1 MGGNCGA
8 AGGGG
13 AGGGARGAS
22 SSKTGS
28 SRVGLPHLWQKRAS
42 SGSFA
47 PQVQYSGTPSVWHVI
62 LDFAMSE
69 PTLLVIADPSA
80 PFLKALERMP
90 DHTRMIV
97 SNDPAKLNEA
107 APEADAILYAATKA
121 GLLRGVLPHAS
132 RVRWIHSLWT
142 GVDGILTPEM
152 LAHPA
157 QLTNG
162 RGVFRWPLADWVM
175 AAMLHF
181 SFDLGRVIR
190 QQQAGVWEPFLAS
203 MLEGK
208 TLGIVGYG
216 SIGSA
221 AASRAK
227 GFGMKIAALR
237 RKEGKSD
244 PLVGAFYTR
253 PQLQDLLAASD
264 YLLLATPVTPETRG
278 MIGAAEIAAMKPS
291 AVLINVGRGAV
302 VDEAALIDA
311 LQSGKIRGA
320 ALDVFAVEPLPA
332 GHPFYRMTN
341 VLVSPHTADRVEG
354 FLGPPVEAFLE
365 NLERFLKG
373 EPLENLVD
381 KHAGY

>member
-1 MGGNCGA
+1 
-8 AGGGG
+8 
-13 AGGGARGAS
+13 
-22 SSKTGS
+22 
-28 SRVGLPHLWQKRAS
+28 
-42 SGSFA
+42 
-47 PQVQYSGTPSVWHVI
+47 
-62 LDFAMSE
+62 MSA

-80 PFLKALERMP
+80 PFLQALSRLP
-90 DHTRMIV
+90 DHLRVIV
-97 SNDPAKLNEA
+97 GDDPASLSHA
-107 APEADAILYAATKA
+107 APDADAILYAATKA
-121 GLLRGVLPHAS
+121 GLLAGVLPLAK
-132 RVRWIHSLWT
+132 RARWVHSLWT
-142 GVDGILTPEM
+142 GVEGILTPEM

-208 TLGIVGYG
+208 TLGIIGYG

-237 RKEGKSD
+237 RRHGTAQGD
-244 PLVGAFYTR
+244 PLVDAFYAR
-253 PQLQDLLAASD
+253 PQLHDLIAASD
-264 YLLLATPVTPETRG
+264 YLLLVTPLTPETRG
-278 MIGAAEIAAMKPS
+278 MIGAAEIAAMQPS
-291 AVLINVGRGAV
+291 AVLINIGRGPV
-302 VDEAALIDA
+302 VDEAALIQA
-311 LQSGKIRGA
+311 LESGKIRGA
-320 ALDVFAVEPLPA
+320 ALDVFTVEPLPA
-332 GHPFYRMTN
+332 GHPFYRLTN
-341 VLVSPHTADRVEG
+341 VLLSPHTADRVEG
-354 FLGPPVEAFLE
+354 FLGPPVKAFLE

-373 EPLENLVD
+373 ELLENVVD